1 MNIEEYK
8 KTIDILKGQKNILIR
23 RLEDNEDKNIQS
35 IIDYIIYIDKKNE

>member
-8 KTIDILKGQKNILIR
+8 KTIDILKEQKNVLIR

-35 IIDYIIYIDKKNE
+35 IIDNIIYIDK